1 MMVLTNEWD
10 VWMAGFVQ
18 IDNNMVDKMKDDLSD
33 GQKKE
38 SMSDLKS
45 DLEDGKRD
53 EQNKMFDGLREDLN

>member
-33 GQKKE
+33 GQKE